1 MRLNRIDICSSIDF
15 ELTGFTAPFAFFSLG
30 ISLKA
35 VFSCIIHRVFY
46 QISIAKLDLGRATAT
61 VSLHVDLHNP
71 NQCLYHSPP
80 SHSLSLFLDQTEY
93 KNNLEIE
100 KIQLNIKSVA
110 NCGKTR
116 MVNLHKYF
124 QFKEKWS
131 RAIQSYWPTQSST
144 DFDQSSTNW
153 IKSNGFW

>member
-1 MRLNRIDICSSIDF
+1 MRLNRIDIYSSID
-15 ELTGFTAPFAFFSLG
+15 LSWSRLVLPPFLHLLPLFC
-30 ISLKA
+30 
-35 VFSCIIHRVFY
+35 CIIHRVYY

-80 SHSLSLFLDQTEY
+80 SHSFSLLDQTEY

-131 RAIQSYWPTQSST
+131 RAIQSYWPTQSTT
-144 DFDQSSTNW
+144 DFDQSNTNW
-153 IKSNGFW
+153 IKSNWFW